1 MHSQSFSNPSAVQL
15 HRMRNRYGGVAG
27 HEPRQMHMPSS
38 WDVSLPFGKT
48 RKAMLVDPRRGKK
61 EKPLF
66 EKAYEAIKT
75 EAADVALKNTDDWT
89 VVSNDLVKSD
99 ESPAKHHNE
108 SIGTL
113 VVFVG
118 LFSAIPTALVIKACK
133 PLQQDSVDSSVQILQ
148 QISQH
153 LTSFTVNSS
162 SIAPT

>member
-1 MHSQSFSNPSAVQL
+1 MHSQSFSNPSAIQL

-27 HEPRQMHMPSS
+27 HEARQMHMPSS
-38 WDVSLPFGKT
+38 WDVSLSFGRT
-48 RKAMLVDPRRGKK
+48 RKAMMVDPRRGKK

-75 EAADVALKNTDDWT
+75 ESADVALKNTDDWT
-89 VVSNDLVKSD
+89 VVPNDPVKFD
-99 ESPAKHHNE
+99 ESPAKRHHEN
-108 SIGTL
+108 IGTL

-118 LFSAIPTALVIKACK
+118 LFSAILTVFVIKACK
-133 PLQQDSVDSSVQILQ
+133 PLQQDSVNASVQILQ

-162 SIAPT
+162 SIDST